1 MSFQYGHFGEGFDVM
16 TPTAEALGYGD
27 LLERRGLDV
36 TIIKLVESGEDS
48 YGQPVYTE
56 SPRSEKAFV
65 EKDEGERILPPG
77 IVKTGILK
85 VFLATWAAIGEEG
98 YEVEVDGIRYH
109 IMALDRTRAYIE
121 AKARRKT

>member
-16 TPTAEALGYGD
+16 TPTAEALRYGD
-27 LLERRGLDV
+27 LLDRRGVDITV
-36 TIIKLVESGEDS
+36 IKLVETGEDS

-65 EKDEGERILPPG
+65 ERDEGERIMPSG
-77 IVKTGILK
+77 MVKTGLLK

-98 YEVEVDGIRYH
+98 YEVEVEGVRYYVKS
-109 IMALDRTRAYIE
+109 LDRTRAYIE
-121 AKARRKT
+121 AEAERKA